1 MTHRHDTA
9 HESLQHLAAE
19 ISALRRDLHAYPETA
34 FEEQRTSRIVA
45 DTLHA
50 LHRWGLETHT
60 GVGRTGVVGVLKRG
74 AGPCIALRA
83 DMDALPVK
91 EGNTFAHRSKHDGKM
106 HACGHDGHTAMLL
119 GAARWLSEHGQFAGT
134 ICFIFQPAEETG
146 GGAGVMLGDGLL
158 ERFPI
163 ERFYG
168 LHNWPG
174 LPAGSF
180 ALLDGPT
187 MAAADEFEITIEGK
201 GAHGAM
207 PHLGAD
213 PIVAGAALVQAL
225 QTIVTRQLD
234 PLDSAVISI
243 TRFQAGHAYNVIPQF
258 AVLGGTARSFS
269 PAVRD
274 ALESSMRKMCEG
286 FSTSHGVKAT
296 LRYSRGYPATINDP
310 AEAERCREAARSIG
324 ATILNDI
331 RPSMGA
337 EDFSMFAVRRPACYG
352 WIGNG
357 PGEGGC
363 TLHSPHYDFNDA
375 VIATGIRYWTALAEL
390 ALPAA

>member
-1 MTHRHDTA
+1 MNSP
-9 HESLQHLAAE
+9 ELLALVAE
-19 ISALRRDLHAYPETA
+19 VAALRRDIHAHPETA
-34 FEEQRTSRIVA
+34 FEENRTAQLVA
-45 DTLHA
+45 EKLRH
-50 LHRWGLETHT
+50 WGIETHT
-60 GVGRTGVVGVLKRG
+60 GIGRTGVVGILKKG
-74 AGPCIALRA
+74 TGPCIALRA

-91 EGNTFAHRSKHDGKM
+91 EGNAFSHRSRHDGKM

-119 GAARWLSEHGQFAGT
+119 GAAKWLKDHGQFSGT
-134 ICFIFQPAEETG
+134 VCFIFQPAEETG
-146 GGAGVMLGDGLL
+146 GGAGVMLDDGLL
-158 ERFPI
+158 QRFPI

-180 ALLDGPT
+180 AVLDGPA

-213 PIVAGAALVQAL
+213 PIVAGSSLVQAL
-225 QTIVTRQLD
+225 QTIVTRHLD
-234 PLDSAVISI
+234 PLDSAVISV
-243 TRFQAGHAYNVIPQF
+243 TRFQSGHAYNVIPQF

-269 PAVRD
+269 EAVRD
-274 ALESSMRKMCEG
+274 ALESSMRRICEG
-286 FSTSHGVKAT
+286 ISASHGVKAT
-296 LRYSRGYPATINDP
+296 LRYSRGYPATVNDP
-310 AEAERCREAARSIG
+310 EEAARCRLAAESIG
-324 ATILNDI
+324 APVLSGI

-337 EDFSMFAVRRPACYG
+337 EDFSMFAQHRPACYG

-363 TLHSPHYDFNDA
+363 TLHSPYYDFNDE
-375 VIATGIRYWTALAEL
+375 VIATGIRYWTALSEGVL
-390 ALPAA
+390 ASDQPAA